1 MRSLTRFLV
10 TGLSAALFT
19 SIPVAL
25 HAQADATVDMDL
37 MQTIEDTNKSL
48 ASNIAL
54 KDAKGSTADAQELA
68 RLFVTVETYFAHK
81 GDALDAVAISKKS
94 RELATGIVEQ
104 IGRQDFDAATH
115 NATALGRACR
125 ECHTFYKKS

>member
-1 MRSLTRFLV
+1 MSFVYLRRAATLGALV
-10 TGLSAALFT
+10 ALPLAT
-19 SIPVAL
+19 L
-25 HAQADATVDMDL
+25 HAQTEATVDMDL

-54 KDAKGSTADAQELA
+54 KDAKGSIGDAQALA
-68 RLFVTVETYFAHK
+68 RMFITVETYFAHK
-81 GDALDAVAISKKS
+81 GDAEDAVALSKKS
-94 RELATGIVEQ
+94 RELATGIVDQ
-104 IGRQDFDAATH
+104 IGKKDFDAATD